1 VVLPAGEGGPG
12 ADTALVDVGAGG
24 GRVVKFAGGLE
35 PAVEEPMAVAESEV
49 PDSQVGCQLE
59 NLAALSSD
67 SRAVIESSTTRTS
80 VTMPYATPSARP
92 MSSFGRRKAARGRG
106 RRRARRRSCRPK
118 SPTPRPAKKA
128 QDLGAVILA
137 AIGGADRA
145 RA

>member
-1 VVLPAGEGGPG
+1 MVLPAGEGGPG

-67 SRAVIESSTTRTS
+67 SRAVIESPTTRTS

-92 MSSFGRRKAARGRG
+92 MSSFGRRKAARGRAVG
-106 RRRARRRSCRPK
+106 TPPQARR
-118 SPTPRPAKKA
+118 
-128 QDLGAVILA
+128 GLA
-137 AIGGADRA
+137 AGFIPAGPAVSITARIG
-145 RA
+145 